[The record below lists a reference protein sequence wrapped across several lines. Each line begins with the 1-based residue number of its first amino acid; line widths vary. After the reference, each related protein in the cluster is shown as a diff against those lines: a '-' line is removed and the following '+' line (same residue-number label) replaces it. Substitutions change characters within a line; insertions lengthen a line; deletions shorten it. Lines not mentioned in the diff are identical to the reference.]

1 MANFI
6 GKTAEFAA
14 ELVNYYIN
22 RSDMGAREALY
33 VGLLSAIPSSP
44 NVEPFHASALSA
56 VEVSAGAFRVALPA
70 QADFTVATNTSLSAV
85 RAINDVIIEFSP
97 APGTVS
103 DTFNVSGY
111 CLVRG
116 EIGVLAND
124 YIGYEFFVASPS
136 KQRLIRGG
144 DTIRI
149 NAEGLTI
156 LEK

>member
-85 RAINDVIIEFSP
+85 RAVNDVVIDFP
-97 APGTVS
+97 VAPGTTS
-103 DTFNVSGY
+103 NTFNVSGY

-116 EIGVLAND
+116 ETGVLVDD

-149 NAEGLTI
+149 NTEGLTI